1 MDYTMYLIGIV
12 FSLLATAPGL
22 KIEEVIAHQNMQQGQ
37 DLTVEENLHEGKI
50 LVLSDGS
57 TWEIAPQ
64 SLKTSQSWIIPSALK
79 VEKINHPAYS
89 YRIISIQTGSYVL
102 ARPIAPYKTGGLN
115 IESA

>member
-1 MDYTMYLIGIV
+1 MYLIGIV

-37 DLTVEENLHEGKI
+37 DLTIEENLHGGKI

-79 VEKINHPAYS
+79 IEKINHPTYP
-89 YRIISIQTGSYVL
+89 YKIISIQTGSYVL
-102 ARPIAPYKTGGLN
+102 ARLIVPYKTGGLN
-115 IESA
+115 IENS